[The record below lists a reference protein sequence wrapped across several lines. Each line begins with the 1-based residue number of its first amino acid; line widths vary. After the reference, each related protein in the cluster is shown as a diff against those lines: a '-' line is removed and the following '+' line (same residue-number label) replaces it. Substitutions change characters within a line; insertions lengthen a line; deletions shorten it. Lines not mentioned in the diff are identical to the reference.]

1 MFSNLDKTAG
11 IVQTGAVNSP
21 LLGKN
26 MTRILSA
33 ADYLQ
38 YDAWLF
44 DLDGVITDTA
54 SLHGKAWKSMFDQFL
69 KMLSKDEGLPFQ
81 EFTDRDYH
89 TYVDGKPRYDGV
101 DAFLRS
107 RGVELPWGD
116 PLDEQEALTVCGLG
130 NRKNMLFNDM
140 LGSEGATLFE
150 SSASLINALKSRGK
164 RVAIVTSSKNC
175 DTVLKSVGMD
185 KVFEVQVDG
194 NIAAERQIP
203 GKPNP
208 DTYLEAARMLGVPAA
223 KAVVIED
230 AVSGVQA
237 GRAGKFGLVLGI
249 DRHGGSGLENNGA
262 DVVVSDL
269 SEVGIAA

>member
-1 MFSNLDKTAG
+1 MPKT
-11 IVQTGAVNSP
+11 
-21 LLGKN
+21 
-26 MTRILSA
+26 LSA
-33 ADYLQ
+33 ADYLS

-54 SLHGKAWKSMFDQFL
+54 AIHGKAWKTMFDEYL
-69 KMLSKDEGLPFQ
+69 RTSARDTDTPFR
-81 EFTDRDYH
+81 EFTHADYH

-101 DAFLRS
+101 DAFLKS
-107 RGVELPWGD
+107 RGIELPWGD
-116 PLDEQEALTVCGLG
+116 PSNDGNAITVCGLG
-130 NRKNMLFNDM
+130 NRKNALFNEILERD
-140 LGSEGATLFE
+140 GATLFE
-150 SSASLINALKSRGK
+150 GSANLIRTLKTKGK

-185 KVFEVQVDG
+185 NVFEVQVDG
-194 NIAAERQIP
+194 NVAAERKIP

-208 DTYLEAARMLGVPAA
+208 DTYLEAAKQLGVPAA

-230 AVSGVQA
+230 AISGVQA

-249 DRHGGSGLENNGA
+249 DRHGGSGLEDNGA

-269 SEVGIAA
+269 SEVAV